1 MESTATHHGVGFATD
16 EANYCSRGAVTGM
29 GTQVV
34 HTISALPA
42 RSFFASQTTEDS
54 IWTVLSVI
62 AVFPVGG
69 RYPDGQSGYQ

>member
-1 MESTATHHGVGFATD
+1 MGSTATHRGVRFATR

-34 HTISALPA
+34 HTTIVLPLQ
-42 RSFFASQTTEDS
+42 SFFASQMIEDS
-54 IWTVLSVI
+54 IWTILSVI

-69 RYPDGQSGYQ
+69 SFPGGQSG